1 MIVIKMFVKIPLL
14 EKSSFTDY
22 RPFSETLFWI
32 QMDPS
37 SCQVRALT
45 EAIARTTGFPGL
57 EIPRAQPPLSTR
69 FSDNIHPRNFGN
81 IR

>member
-1 MIVIKMFVKIPLL
+1 
-14 EKSSFTDY
+14 
-22 RPFSETLFWI
+22 
-32 QMDPS
+32 MDPS

-69 FSDNIHPRNFGN
+69 FSGNIHPRNFGN

>member
-1 MIVIKMFVKIPLL
+1 
-14 EKSSFTDY
+14 
-22 RPFSETLFWI
+22 
-32 QMDPS
+32 MDRS

-45 EAIARTTGFPGL
+45 VREAIARTTGFPGL
-57 EIPRAQPPLSTR
+57 EIPPAQPPLSTR